1 LDFRFRIASVT
12 HPKIQNPKSKI
23 QKMSKA
29 DQASAPHIHVPTGPG
44 DAWGGQEFRRVLNAG
59 SAWLARNIDALNALN
74 VFPVPDGDTGTNMA
88 LTMQAAMKAVEDS
101 PSHSCSEM
109 AAGVSHG
116 ALMGA
121 RGNSGVIL
129 SQIWRGFS
137 DGISGKERITAV
149 DFADG
154 LAAATST
161 AYRAVLKPVE
171 GTILTVIRDTGE
183 AAQAAASQ
191 LNSFAHVL
199 EEVSKAA
206 KASVARTP
214 QLLEKLRAAGVVD
227 AGGQGLFV
235 ILDGMRRYA
244 AGEEIEKLAVEKG
257 AGAEVASVTGGGMV
271 EHGEYGYCTNFI
283 VVGGGWDFDEVR
295 ARIASFGDSAV
306 IVGDDSVVKVHI
318 HTETPGT
325 VLNYAT
331 SLGSLRQIAITDM
344 QEQHDEY
351 VGAHGS
357 ASELGEVHAAASQ
370 TRASG
375 RDPDVEV
382 AATRI
387 AVLTVASGEGMK
399 EVFKSMGATAII
411 EGGQT
416 MNPSTE
422 QFLKIIEKVP
432 QNEVILLPNNGNIV
446 MTARQTASLTKKK
459 VGVVP
464 TDTVPQGMAAL
475 IALNVEA
482 DVDTN
487 VTAMSRAAQSVETG
501 EITRAIRDANVNGL
515 AVKEGDIIG
524 LHNNNLV
531 LTGKDRDEVAWQ
543 LLDWMGADERELL
556 TIYWG
561 NGVTQEEASAFHARV
576 QGQYENAEVELV
588 EGGQP
593 LYDYIIS
600 AE

>member
-1 LDFRFRIASVT
+1 MSTTDEASPT
-12 HPKIQNPKSKI
+12 
-23 QKMSKA
+23 
-29 DQASAPHIHVPTGPG
+29 HIHVPTGPG
-44 DAWGGQEFRRVLNAG
+44 DTWGGQELKRVLSGGA
-59 SAWLARNIDALNALN
+59 AWLARNIDALNALN

-101 PSHSCSEM
+101 PSHSCAEI
-109 AAGVSHG
+109 AGGVSHG

-137 DGISGKERITAV
+137 DGIAGKERITAT

-154 LAAATST
+154 LAAATAT

-171 GTILTVIRDTGE
+171 GTILTVIRETGE
-183 AAQAAASQ
+183 AALDAASRQ
-191 LNSFAHVL
+191 DSFAYL
-199 EEVSKAA
+199 LDEVATAA

-214 QLLEKLRAAGVVD
+214 QLLDKLRAAGVVD

-244 AGEEIEKLAVEKG
+244 AGEEIEKLVVEKA
-257 AGAEVASVTGGGMV
+257 AGAEVASVSGGGMV

-283 VVGGGWDFDEVR
+283 LVGGGWNFDEVR
-295 ARIASFGDSAV
+295 ARIAAFGDSAV

-318 HTETPGT
+318 HTENPGSVLDYVTP
-325 VLNYAT
+325 
-331 SLGSLRQIAITDM
+331 LGSLRQISITDM

-351 VGAHGS
+351 VGTHGS
-357 ASELGEVHAAASQ
+357 IGELHDKGPHSH
-370 TRASG
+370 ASG
-375 RDPDVEV
+375 GEPEV
-382 AATRI
+382 AGTTTRI
-387 AVLTVASGEGMK
+387 AILTVASGEGMK
-399 EVFKSMGATAII
+399 AAFKSMGATAII

-432 QNEVILLPNNGNIV
+432 QDEVILLPNNGNIV
-446 MTARQTASLTKKK
+446 MTARQTVGLTKKK

-475 IALNVEA
+475 IALNVDA
-482 DVDTN
+482 DLETN
-487 VTAMSRAAQSVETG
+487 VNAMTRAAHAVETG

-531 LTGKDRDEVAWQ
+531 LTGKERDEVAWE
-543 LLDWMGADERELL
+543 LLEQMGAGERELL

-561 NGVTQEEASAFHARV
+561 DAVTEEEAAAFHARV
-576 QGQYENAEVELV
+576 QDRYENADVELV
-588 EGGQP
+588 QGGQP

>member
-1 LDFRFRIASVT
+1 MT
-12 HPKIQNPKSKI
+12 
-23 QKMSKA
+23 
-29 DQASAPHIHVPTGPG
+29 DQATTQHQHVPTGPG
-44 DAWGGQEFRRVLNAG
+44 DAWGGQDLKRVLSGG

-88 LTMQAAMKAVEDS
+88 LTMQAAMKAVDDS
-101 PSHSCSEM
+101 PSHSCAEIV
-109 AAGVSHG
+109 AGVSHG

-137 DGISGKERITAV
+137 DGIGGKERITAA
-149 DFADG
+149 DFAAG
-154 LAAATST
+154 LAAATAT

-171 GTILTVIRDTGE
+171 GTILTVIRETGE
-183 AAQAAASQ
+183 GAQAAASRV
-191 LNSFAHVL
+191 NSFEYVL
-199 EEVSKAA
+199 GEVTKAA

-214 QLLEKLRAAGVVD
+214 QLLDKLRAAGVVD

-244 AGEEIEKLAVEKG
+244 AGEDLEKLVVEHA

-271 EHGEYGYCTNFI
+271 EHGEYGYCTNFLL
-283 VVGGGWDFDEVR
+283 VGGGWEFDEVR
-295 ARIASFGDSAV
+295 ARISSLGDSAV
-306 IVGDDSVVKVHI
+306 IVGDERIVKVHI
-318 HTETPGT
+318 HTENPGT
-325 VLNYAT
+325 VLDYAT
-331 SLGSLRQIAITDM
+331 SLGALRQISITDM

-351 VGAHGS
+351 LQEHGV
-357 ASELGEVHAAASQ
+357 APHAGGLHDDAPDV
-370 TRASG
+370 RASG
-375 RDPDVEV
+375 GTPEVET
-382 AATRI
+382 ATSRI
-387 AVLTVASGEGMK
+387 AVLAVASGEGMVK
-399 EVFKSMGATAII
+399 AFKSMGATAII

-475 IALNVEA
+475 IALNA
-482 DVDTN
+482 DADLDAN
-487 VTAMSRAAQSVETG
+487 VAAMTRAAQGVETG

-515 AVKEGDIIG
+515 SVKEGEIIA

-531 LTGKDRDEVAWQ
+531 LTGPDRDEVAWQ
-543 LLDWMGADERELL
+543 LLEKMGAEERELI

-561 NGVTQEEASAFHARV
+561 NDVSDEDAAAFHARV
-576 QGQYENAEVELV
+576 VDKYDNAEVELV
-588 EGGQP
+588 KGGQP